1 MTCHDARES
10 LSAFLDDALG
20 PDERRQI
27 EAHLEGC
34 ADCRREL
41 AALKQTVGLLH
52 RVEAPRAP
60 AGFVDRVTA
69 APRLVPWYRRL
80 LAAAFLPLSAKLPA
94 EVTALVMVALLAAY
108 VFERTP
114 ALQQAVSRPEPAAPR
129 ADEAGRRPEAYAPRQ
144 PLSPA
149 PAPPPASAGAPPAP
163 VAAPSPPAKTE
174 APAES
179 TVGGA
184 PPPAAQNRE
193 QAREQAAGAVR
204 SEPAPSRLTEKRDL
218 PAADV
223 MARAAVKDRDVAE
236 RDLAA
241 LIARVGGSEAQRRVD
256 GATMVLEVLVPQA
269 RYPEFSRSLAQ
280 LGAWQV
286 QAERPEPSS
295 QVRVILRL
303 R

>member
-1 MTCHDARES
+1 MTRHAARES
-10 LSAFLDDALG
+10 LSAFLDDALA

-41 AALKQTVGLLH
+41 AALGQTVGLLH

-60 AGFVDRVTA
+60 AGFVDRVA
-69 APRLVPWYRRL
+69 AAARPVPWYRRL
-80 LAAAFLPLSAKLPA
+80 VAAAFLPLSAKLPV
-94 EVTALVMVALLAAY
+94 EVTALVMVAVLAAY

-129 ADEAGRRPEAYAPRQ
+129 SDEAGRRPEAYAPR
-144 PLSPA
+144 PLLSPA
-149 PAPPPASAGAPPAP
+149 PAPPPASAPAPPAP
-163 VAAPSPPAKTE
+163 VAAPSPTAKTE

-179 TVGGA
+179 VVGSA
-184 PPPAAQNRE
+184 SPRAAEN
-193 QAREQAAGAVR
+193 REQAAGAVR

-218 PAADV
+218 PSADV
-223 MARAAVKDRDVAE
+223 MARVAVKERDAAE
-236 RDLAA
+236 RDLAQ
-241 LIARVGGSEAQRRVD
+241 LVARVGGREAQRRLD
-256 GATMVLEVLVPQA
+256 GATTVLEVLVPQA
-269 RYPEFSRSLAQ
+269 RYAEFSRGLAQ

-286 QAERPEPSS
+286 EAERPEPPS